1 MNVELEERVSVIEE
15 KLEQL
20 LEERRRLPKQ
30 AWRKTAG
37 DFADDPGFDEMM
49 RLGKE
54 YRESQKPGDGDAD
67 S

>member
-1 MNVELEERVSVIEE
+1 MSVELEERVHLIEE
-15 KLEQL
+15 KLEEL
-20 LEERRRLPKQ
+20 LAERRQTPKQ

-37 DFADDPGFDEMM
+37 DFADDPGFAEMM

-54 YRESQKPGDGDAD
+54 YRESQKPGDGDVD